1 MTLDPLAAISG
12 PMGIFADDLTGAGDT
27 SLQFHGPGRDTWI
40 VPELAAETRVPV
52 GFTTL
57 AINTESRHR
66 LPAEA
71 AVAVDKALR
80 YLQRAGCTRFYKK
93 IDSTLRGNVGA
104 EIVQALHTLRYELA
118 IVAPAFPQASRLTVG
133 GYQLVDGLPV
143 NASPYARDPLS
154 PVKHS
159 HLPTLLEEELG
170 EPIAHVGL
178 KEVMGGAEA
187 VAGAIVR
194 ALSERKRLLVADAAR
209 FEDLNAIARAMA
221 ITPYRVLPVGS
232 AGLARAIAQPHH
244 LLSGNPP
251 GYMRP
256 GPPVLVVAGSLNP
269 VTIAQVARMPQQAE
283 RVVVDA
289 PALLLGEPSAMNR
302 LVARVLPPLMAGRDV
317 VLTTGATEDAL
328 RQVGALGRDLG
339 MGAVQTGA
347 QLVAAMGALVAAV
360 VGQVR
365 LSGLVLAGGETAL
378 GVCRALG
385 APPMRVLDEL
395 LPAMPLLRVEL
406 PSGPLKV
413 ATKSGG
419 FGDPEALVK
428 LCARLRQPDNC

>member
-40 VPELAAETRVPV
+40 VPELTAETRVPV
-52 GFTTL
+52 GFATL

-104 EIVQALHTLRYELA
+104 EIIQALHTLRHELA

-154 PVKHS
+154 PVKHA

-170 EPIAHVGL
+170 EPVAHVGL

-194 ALSERKRLLVADAAR
+194 AVSERKRVLVADAAR
-209 FEDLNAIARAMA
+209 PEDLNAIARAMA

-244 LLSGNPP
+244 LLAGTTPE
-251 GYMRP
+251 YLRP

-269 VTIAQVARMPQQAE
+269 VTIAQVARLATHAE
-283 RVVVDA
+283 RIVVDA
-289 PALLLGEPSAMNR
+289 PALLLGERTALNR
-302 LVARVLPPLMAGRDV
+302 LVARVLPPLLSGRDV
-317 VLTTGATEDAL
+317 VITTGATEDAL

-339 MGAVQTGA
+339 MGAIQTGA

-360 VGQVR
+360 VGDVR

-385 APPMRVLDEL
+385 APPMRVVDEL

-419 FGDPEALVK
+419 FGDPEALVS
-428 LCARLRQPDNC
+428 LVARLRRPENC